1 MTARRDPLVFRMSP
15 SHLLAW
21 NVRTCGQMT
30 RRKQEVDTVRLV
42 ARLAGLVV
50 LISLFFPAVRQS
62 IATLG
67 FIAVGLSVL
76 VVVGLVG
83 FGIYRLAAWRNGM
96 RAPTGNPFAPSTDA
110 PDATWDNE
118 SETTMELLEPA
129 LRRRYPWRH
138 GIANHL

>member
-1 MTARRDPLVFRMSP
+1 MFP

-21 NVRTCGQMT
+21 NMRICGQMT
-30 RRKQEVDTVRLV
+30 RRRQATDAVGLV
-42 ARLAGLVV
+42 ARLAGLAV

-76 VVVGLVG
+76 TGVGLVG
-83 FGIYRLAAWRNGM
+83 FGIYRLAAGRSGM
-96 RAPTGNPFAPSTDA
+96 RTSTENPFAPSTDT
-110 PDATWDNE
+110 PDENWDDE
-118 SETTMELLEPA
+118 AVTTLELLEPA

-138 GIANHL
+138 GIADHL